1 MSNSTRFLH
10 DLVYGRQYNRILRM
24 SFPHGDAP
32 AYQFVVN
39 KLDAVE
45 CVSRD
50 FEYRVELLCD
60 SPSVLLE
67 DVQGKLLSVTLV
79 RADGTERYFSGYV
92 FSFSRRQSEGS
103 ITVYQAELGPWFKF
117 LSLRRNSFLFHQKTL
132 RDQTEEILQAYG
144 PHPKWEW
151 RVTEDDPVMTDA
163 CQFDETDF
171 NYLSRR
177 WEERGWCYWYEHDAQ
192 GHTLIVSSDSTAA
205 SPLDGGDDVRFHA
218 KGGAVEEDAI
228 DTWLPQR
235 EGVPAGVSL
244 GAFDFKSPSPV
255 EVGTLTLTELGSF
268 PSIESYEYTGAY
280 GFRTRAEG
288 DAQARVRMEEFEA
301 AAAKAAGEGNCRF
314 IQPGRWFRLVADFDF
329 TAYVGGKDGGADEF
343 FVVST
348 RHTATNNYLA
358 TDGET
363 GTYRNWFTCANK
375 AAPWRPGRG
384 YNSVPT
390 KILAMQTATVVGPEG
405 TESIHTDEY
414 SRVRVQFHWDRAG
427 VRDDRSSAWVRVSS
441 AWAGA
446 ELGASMVPRV
456 GTEVIVQW
464 LGGNPDRPVIT
475 GALYNER
482 NMPPWAVPGQQA
494 LSGLRSRE
502 LAPGKGNSP
511 SGRSNHL
518 VLDDTNKQ
526 IQAQLRSDH
535 LHSQL
540 ALGFLTRIDDNQGRR
555 EARGEGWELRTDGH
569 GVLRAG
575 AGLLVTT
582 DARSNGV
589 SHAKDLNETA
599 QRLATAA
606 DLQEGLLAMAAQHER
621 EPQGDSGK
629 DGPAQ
634 AVREQQETVR
644 ASGKEPFSELS
655 APHLVLGSPAGIAV
669 SSAKSAHITSG
680 EHIALSSGKSLS
692 IASASNMFAS
702 IANSLRLFV
711 HKAGLS
717 LIAAAGKV
725 SVQAQANDVE
735 IIANKVLE
743 LMSESDW
750 VEIRGKK
757 GIRLHGANHMLE
769 ISDQTQFFTSSP
781 VLFHGNLETLGAK
794 SVAQAFNEKHVD
806 HRFDQEVFFMDVN
819 GKPMKDVAYELIRD
833 DGTIITGKT
842 GPDGSTGLQKGN
854 GLEGYTIRWKG
865 EMP

>member
-1 MSNSTRFLH
+1 MSNPTCFLY
-10 DLVYGRQYNRILRM
+10 DLMYGRQYNRILRL
-24 SFPHGDAP
+24 SFPHDDAP
-32 AYQFVVN
+32 PHQFVVN
-39 KLDAVE
+39 KLDAFE
-45 CVSRD
+45 SLSRD
-50 FEYRVELLCD
+50 FQYKVALLCD
-60 SPSVLLE
+60 SAGVLLE
-67 DVQGKLLSVTLV
+67 DVLGKLLNITLV
-79 RADGTERYFSGYV
+79 RTDGTVRYFSGYV
-92 FSFSRRQSEGS
+92 FSFRRCQSEGN
-103 ITVYQAELGPWFKF
+103 ITIYHAELGPWFKF
-117 LSLRRNSFLFHQKTL
+117 LSLRMNSFLFHEKTL
-132 RDQTEEILQAYG
+132 RDQTEEILQACGAY
-144 PHPKWEW
+144 PKWEW
-151 RVTEDDPVMTDA
+151 RVTDDDPVMTDA
-163 CQFDETDF
+163 CQYDETDF

-177 WEERGWCYWYEHDAQ
+177 WEEKGWCYWYEHDAQ

-205 SPLDGGDDVRFHA
+205 APVDGGGDVRFHA

-228 DTWLPQR
+228 DTWSPSR
-235 EGVPAGVSL
+235 EGVPASVTLAS
-244 GAFDFKSPSPV
+244 FNFKAPTPV
-255 EVGTLTLTELGSF
+255 EVGTLTLAELGNF
-268 PSIESYEYTGAY
+268 PRIETYEHTGAY
-280 GFRTRAEG
+280 GFGSRAAG
-288 DAQARVRMEEFEA
+288 DGQARVRMEEFEA
-301 AAAKAAGEGNCRF
+301 TAARAVAEGNCRF

-329 TAYVGGKDGGADEF
+329 AAYLGANDGSADEF
-343 FVVST
+343 LVLST
-348 RHTATNNYLA
+348 RHSATNNYLA
-358 TDGET
+358 TKGEN
-363 GTYRNWFTCANK
+363 GAYRNWFTCAMKN
-375 AAPWRPGRG
+375 ARWRPGRG
-384 YNSVPT
+384 HNSVPT
-390 KILAMQTATVVGPEG
+390 KILAPQTATVVGPEG
-405 TESIHTDEY
+405 TESIHTDQY
-414 SRVRVQFHWDRAG
+414 ARVRVQFHWDRAG

-456 GTEVIVQW
+456 GTEVIVQC

-511 SGRSNHL
+511 AGRSNHL
-518 VLDDTNKQ
+518 VLDDTNEQ

-540 ALGFLTRIDDNQGRR
+540 SLGFLTRIDDHQGRR
-555 EARGEGWELRTDGH
+555 DARGEGWELRTDGH

-582 DARSNGV
+582 DARPNGV
-589 SHAKDLNETA
+589 SHAKDLDETA

-606 DLQEGLLAMAAQHER
+606 DLQEGLLAMATQHDDER
-621 EPQGDSGK
+621 DRDDSK

-634 AVREQQETVR
+634 AARSQQETVR

-655 APHLVLGSPAGIAV
+655 APHLVLGSPAGMAL
-669 SSAKSAHITSG
+669 SSAKSTHIASG
-680 EHIALSSGKSLS
+680 EHIALSSGRSLS
-692 IASASNMFAS
+692 IASASSMFAS
-702 IANSLRLFV
+702 IAKSLRVFV

-725 SVQAQANDVE
+725 SVQAKANDVE

-794 SVAQAFNEKHVD
+794 SVAQAFNEKHTD
-806 HRFDQEVFFMDVN
+806 LQFDQEVYLVDMH
-819 GKPMKDVAYELIRD
+819 GEPMKDVAYELIRD
-833 DGTIITGKT
+833 DGTVISGKT
-842 GPDGSTGLQKGN
+842 GPDGSTGLQKGT
-854 GLEGYTIRWKG
+854 GIEGYTIRWKG
-865 EMP
+865 ELP

>member
-1 MSNSTRFLH
+1 MSNPTRFLN
-10 DLVYGRQYNRILRM
+10 DLMYGRQYNRILRL

-32 AYQFVVN
+32 PHQFVVN

-45 CVSRD
+45 SLSRD
-50 FEYRVELLCD
+50 FEYKVELLCD
-60 SPSVLLE
+60 SAGVLLE
-67 DVQGKLLSVTLV
+67 DVQGKLLNITLV
-79 RADGTERYFSGYV
+79 RTDGTERYFSGYV
-92 FSFSRRQSEGS
+92 FSFRRRQSEGN
-103 ITVYQAELGPWFKF
+103 ITIYQAELGPWFRF
-117 LSLRRNSFLFHQKTL
+117 LSLRRNSFLFHEKTL
-132 RDQTEEILQAYG
+132 RDQTEEILQTYGAY
-144 PHPKWEW
+144 PKWEW
-151 RVTEDDPVMTDA
+151 RVTDDDPVMTDA
-163 CQFDETDF
+163 CQYDETDF

-177 WEERGWCYWYEHDAQ
+177 WEEKGWCYWYEHDAQ

-205 SPLDGGDDVRFHA
+205 APVDGGGTVRFHA

-228 DTWLPQR
+228 DTWSPSRQ
-235 EGVPAGVSL
+235 GVPAGVTL
-244 GAFDFKSPSPV
+244 AAFDFKAPTPV
-255 EVGTLTLTELGSF
+255 EVGTLTLAELGSF
-268 PSIESYEYTGAY
+268 PRIETYEYTGAY
-280 GFRTRAEG
+280 GFGSRAAG
-288 DAQARVRMEEFEA
+288 DGQARVRMEEFEA
-301 AAAKAAGEGNCRF
+301 SAAQAAGEGNCRF
-314 IQPGRWFRLVADFDF
+314 IQPGRWFHLTADFDF
-329 TAYVGGKDGGADEF
+329 AAYLGASDAGGDEF
-343 FVVST
+343 FVISA
-348 RHTATNNYLA
+348 RHSAANNYLS
-358 TDGET
+358 TEGGN
-363 GTYRNWFTCANK
+363 GTYRNWFTCAMRT
-375 AAPWRPGRG
+375 APWRPGRG
-384 YNSVPT
+384 HNSVHT
-390 KILAMQTATVVGPEG
+390 KILALQTATVVGPEG
-405 TESIHTDEY
+405 NESIHTDQY
-414 SRVRVQFHWDRAG
+414 GRVRVQFHWDRVG
-427 VRDDRSSAWVRVSS
+427 TQDDRSSAWVRVSS

-464 LGGNPDRPVIT
+464 LGGNPDRPIIT

-511 SGRSNHL
+511 MGRSNHL
-518 VLDDTNKQ
+518 VLDDTNEQ

-540 ALGFLTRIDDNQGRR
+540 SLGFLTRIDDTQGRR
-555 EARGEGWELRTDGH
+555 DARGEGWELRTDGH

-589 SHAKDLNETA
+589 SHAKDLDETT
-599 QRLATAA
+599 QRLATAV
-606 DLQEGLLAMAAQHER
+606 DLHEGLLSAATQHDDQPE
-621 EPQGDSGK
+621 EEK
-629 DGPAQ
+629 DGPAE
-634 AVREQQETVR
+634 AARSQQETIR

-655 APHLVLGSPAGIAV
+655 APHLVLGSPAGIALN
-669 SSAKSAHITSG
+669 SAKSAHIASA

-692 IASASNMFAS
+692 IASAASMFAS
-702 IANSLRLFV
+702 IGKSLRLFV

-725 SVQAQANDVE
+725 TVRAQANDVE
-735 IIANKVLE
+735 VIANKVLE

-769 ISDQTQFFTSSP
+769 ISDQTQFFTTSP

-806 HRFDQEVFFMDVN
+806 LRFDQEVFLMDAN
-819 GKPMKDVAYELIRD
+819 GEPMKDVAYELIRD